1 MVKRKAAKKEKV
13 KSGRPLREQRETRKK
28 RGEKSAPRDHLDE
41 IHEAEAYVD
50 LVEEAREKIRADARM
65 ALGVLGE
72 GEVPPL
78 RQVLKESGVGRYPLF
93 ALGLLVMIDELQGYG
108 FSVLGPEVSRTL
120 GVSAQGL
127 AAALALKTLAISLAT
142 LPMAAYV
149 QKRARRA
156 VVAVVPAFA
165 WSTMT
170 IFTGFVGNIWGLLA
184 NLVADGAS
192 TGSVRAVHLPL
203 LMDTYPPQSRVRVL
217 SAYRTA
223 DAAGN
228 ILAPLLVSL
237 LTALLG
243 FTWRGVFMVMG
254 SLSLFAAIFTVR
266 LRDPGFG
273 KWDVDRVRNVVRAK
287 TGYGADVLQE
297 DEVALG
303 FFEIVRRLFLI
314 PTIRRILA
322 GWAVLGM
329 LLLPLF
335 TYLFFFL
342 DDRWGMGPG
351 ARGLFWAVIPI
362 FSITALAWFGPR
374 GEAIFRENPARLQRL
389 GALFLGAGVTCLAL
403 AIFSPVFVLMVV
415 LFGVAF
421 AFFALLAPTL
431 NVSMLSIVVPRMRP
445 HASALAGIFL
455 AGVGGFGG
463 LFLLGG
469 IDRRFGT
476 GGAIA
481 SLALPGIAA
490 AFVLL
495 SAAKT
500 VNADLDRMIDE
511 IVEREELNGMVSKGI
526 RLPMLACRHIDFSYG
541 QLQVLF
547 NASFTVDD
555 GEMVALLGTNGA
567 GKSTLL
573 RVISGL
579 GLPTRGSV
587 RFRGAD
593 ITYLDA
599 ERRLR
604 LGITQVPGGRAVF
617 GRLSVA
623 DNLRVFGYTHGRNRK
638 AVDRGI
644 EIGFETF
651 PRLAERRN
659 QRAATLSGGE
669 QQMLG
674 LAKAFIV
681 KPKLLLIDELSLGL
695 APVVV
700 GELLEMVRGVNQEGT
715 AVVLVEQ
722 SVNIA
727 LSLVQH
733 AYFMEKG
740 EIRFDGRAE
749 DLLAR
754 TDLLRS
760 VFLEGAGQI
769 GPPTPAQSQE

>member
-1 MVKRKAAKKEKV
+1 MARKTNKKKVARVAKGLPKD
-13 KSGRPLREQRETRKK
+13 KSGKPPK
-28 RGEKSAPRDHLDE
+28 DHLDQ
-41 IHEAEAYVD
+41 IHEGESYID
-50 LVEEAREKIRADARM
+50 FVEETRERVRADARV
-65 ALGVLGE
+65 ALGVLGKSE
-72 GEVPPL
+72 APPL
-78 RQVLKESGVGRYPLF
+78 REVLKESGVGRYPLL

-120 GVSAQGL
+120 GVTARGL
-127 AAALALKTLAISLAT
+127 AAVLALKTLAVSLAT
-142 LPMAAYV
+142 LPIAAYV
-149 QKRARRA
+149 QKRPRRA
-156 VVAVVPAFA
+156 GISVVTAFG

-170 IFTGFVGNIWGLLA
+170 LFTGFVANVWGLLA

-203 LMDTYPPQSRVRVL
+203 LMDSYPPQSRVRIL

-223 DAAGN
+223 DAMGN
-228 ILAPLLVSL
+228 IAAPLLVGL
-237 LTALLG
+237 LTAVLG

-254 SLSLFAAIFTVR
+254 AVSVLAAFFAIR
-266 LRDPGFG
+266 LKDPGFG
-273 KWDVDRVRNVVRAK
+273 KWDVDRVRGVVREQ
-287 TGYGADVLQE
+287 TGYKGEGLRE

-303 FFEIVRRLFLI
+303 FFEITRRLFLI
-314 PTIRRILA
+314 PTIRRVLA

-362 FSITALAWFGPR
+362 FSISALAWFGPR
-374 GEAIFRENPARLQRL
+374 GERIFRENPATLQRL
-389 GALFLGAGVTCLAL
+389 GALFLGAGVVCLAL
-403 AIFSPVFVLMVV
+403 AIFSPVFLLMVV
-415 LFGVAF
+415 LFGIAF

-431 NVSMLSIVVPRMRP
+431 NVTMLSIVVPRMRP

-455 AGVGGFGG
+455 AGVGGFAG

-500 VNADLDRMIDE
+500 VNADLDRMIDD
-511 IVEREELNGMVSKGI
+511 IVEGEELNGLIARGI
-526 RLPMLACRHIDFSYG
+526 QLPMLACRHIDFAYG

-547 NASFTVDD
+547 NADFTVDD
-555 GEMVALLGTNGA
+555 GEIVALLGTNGA

-579 GLPTRGSV
+579 GLPTKGTV
-587 RFRGAD
+587 RFRGSD

-604 LGITQVPGGRAVF
+604 LGITQIPGGRAVF

-623 DNLRVFGYTHGRNRK
+623 ENMRVFGYSHGRNRK
-638 AVDRGI
+638 AVDRGM
-644 EIGFETF
+644 ELSFEAF
-651 PRLAERRN
+651 PHLAERRN

-674 LAKAFIV
+674 LAKAFII
-681 KPKLLLIDELSLGL
+681 KPRLLLIDELSLGL
-695 APVVV
+695 SPIVVS
-700 GELLEMVRGVNQEGT
+700 ELLEMVRRINQEGT

-760 VFLEGAGQI
+760 VFLEGASQMV
-769 GPPTPAQSQE
+769 PTGR